1 MYLPSPMAVLIERYK
16 GQSKAPDVALMG
28 SSLMRR
34 PFHACDEIRL
44 GSTDY
49 SNYCQARTL
58 EQRLSLDRP
67 QVDVFNVARDG
78 AMVTDALLTER
89 HLLTGD
95 LRPKVLVYGLAPR
108 DFVDSLLVN
117 ERATDTFRCL
127 FSLNDALTI
136 GDCFTTNPQEELE
149 LIAQETLPL
158 YACRQGIQTKTA
170 KIARALYGREVS
182 ACDYGTS
189 GMFDSPTRDYARCQQ
204 LFLSAHG
211 NAKEKLAVEASQKN
225 AVEIISRASNET
237 KDWRYSLFQY
247 NMNYFLID
255 QSRFD
260 RQENALIKLLELAKA
275 RHIEVLVVNMP
286 LAPVNLDL
294 MPPGFYRKYQE
305 RVSKLCSKHH
315 ASFLDLQKD
324 KSFTHSHFG
333 DVAHLNASGGKIL
346 IERIT
351 PPILHLLQTPKGKAE
366 KI

>member
-1 MYLPSPMAVLIERYK
+1 MAVLIERYK
-16 GQSKAPDVALMG
+16 GQSKAPDVALIG

-34 PFHACDEIRL
+34 PFHACDEIEL

-49 SNYCQARTL
+49 SNYCQAKAL
-58 EQRLSLDRP
+58 AQSLSLGRP
-67 QVDVFNVARDG
+67 KVDVFNVARDG
-78 AMVTDALLTER
+78 AMVSDALLTER
-89 HLLTGD
+89 HLLRGS
-95 LRPKVLVYGLAPR
+95 LRPKVLVYGVAPR
-108 DFVDSLLVN
+108 DFIDSLLVN

-127 FSLNDALTI
+127 FSLDDALTI
-136 GDCFTTNPQEELE
+136 GECFTTNPKEEFE

-170 KIARALYGREVS
+170 KIARAMYGREVS

-189 GMFDSPTRDYARCQQ
+189 GMFDSPARDYARCQQ
-204 LFLSAHG
+204 LFLASRG
-211 NAKEKLAVEASQKN
+211 NAKDKLAVEASQRN
-225 AVEIISRASNET
+225 AVEIISKASKET

-255 QSRFD
+255 QRRFD
-260 RQENALIKLLELAKA
+260 RQENALSKLLELAKA

-286 LAPVNLDL
+286 LAPANLDL
-294 MPPGFYRKYQE
+294 MPPGFYTQYQE

-315 ASFLDLQKD
+315 ASFLDLQTD
-324 KSFTHSHFG
+324 KSFTHSNFG

-351 PPILHLLQTPKGKAE
+351 PPILNLLQVSKGNEE